1 MSRKLNPIKMIVLI
15 LLWVMVAGG
24 AGFGPTSNAIAA
36 DSTAGIRP
44 ITPMG
49 ETGSFRQRADI
60 RPQDYFD
67 VVGILNLLENDRV
80 IIGDRALPIAP
91 GVRPFWARP
100 FTLVGAKL
108 NRAGEVVVV
117 DIISDEPN

>member
-15 LLWVMVAGG
+15 LLWIMVAGG
-24 AGFGPTSNAIAA
+24 AGFGPTSGAIAA
-36 DSTAGIRP
+36 DSTAGIQP

-49 ETGSFRQRADI
+49 ETGSFRQQADI

-67 VVGILNLLENDRV
+67 VIGILNLMENDRV
-80 IIGDRALPIAP
+80 IIGDRALPLAP
-91 GVRPFWARP
+91 GVNTFQARQ
-100 FTLVGAKL
+100 FNLVGAKL
-108 NRAGEVVVV
+108 NRAGEVVAF